1 MPIQALIF
9 DMDGLLTDTEP
20 LHMQAYV
27 EVVNRHGLP
36 LTEAAY
42 AAHWIVDGLGIT
54 EYLRLQGSSLD
65 PELLRAEKAVIY
77 DALVAEQLR
86 PMPGAVELVDRFHG
100 RLPLAVGSSNWRENV
115 LVALEGTGLLE
126 YMDVVIAKDD
136 VARGKPA
143 PDIFLAAANALDI
156 APANCLVLEDAAKGV
171 IAAARAGMTSLAIPT
186 AWTRDNDFSA
196 AAAVLDTLDAAGEWI
211 ERELSGGTID

>member
-1 MPIQALIF
+1 M
-9 DMDGLLTDTEP
+9 
-20 LHMQAYV
+20 
-27 EVVNRHGLP
+27 
-36 LTEAAY
+36 
-42 AAHWIVDGLGIT
+42 
-54 EYLRLQGSSLD
+54 
-65 PELLRAEKAVIY
+65 
-77 DALVAEQLR
+77 
-86 PMPGAVELVDRFHG
+86 
-100 RLPLAVGSSNWRENV
+100 GSSNWRENV